1 MNKISISIPGS
12 NGRMGKT
19 LLSLILESSKYEI
32 ASATC
37 LPNEHEVGVDI
48 GLFAGKSK
56 INKEVYP
63 AIIGGWNMLIEIY
76 K

>member
-1 MNKISISIPGS
+1 MSKKISIPGG

-37 LPNEHEVGVDI
+37 LPNEDEVGVDI

-56 INKEVYP
+56 TDGDDNEEESI
-63 AIIGGWNMLIEIY
+63 L
-76 K
+76 

>member
-12 NGRMGKT
+12 NGKMGKT

-37 LPNEHEVGVDI
+37 LPNEDEVG
-48 GLFAGKSK
+48 LS
-56 INKEVYP
+56 
-63 AIIGGWNMLIEIY
+63 LIHI
-76 K
+76 